1 MKQLFSLRR
10 ITAGIVSAIANYPL
24 VIFFALALGTQS
36 IGLINAE
43 DSDLFDESLPWMLAQ
58 GMGISLFFALHT
70 VSRYRKLSRA
80 VTGGILALGIGVLYL
95 IGYHFDYMMSMAREE
110 TMVLE
115 VIGYAL
121 ASHLLVAFLPFFRK
135 NTLNGF
141 WQYNKSLFLRAFTT
155 ILYTGVLFA
164 GLSGAIAAI
173 QELFDVEFTGKIFA
187 YLWFVMAFP
196 VSALIFC
203 AGVPLADD
211 IDALESSSDL
221 PSGLRLFVQFVL
233 LPLVVVYLCILY
245 AYMGKIILSWTLPQG
260 WVTILIMAFSV
271 IGMLA
276 MLLVHP
282 FQQLTEHAWIK
293 VITKN
298 YYRSLLPLLVLQY
311 VAIFTRISD
320 YGFTSARWAVVAIT
334 AWLTF
339 ITVYKVF
346 FKGKNIILI
355 PSTLFIV
362 AILFLIGPLSHKSI
376 SVWSQTAK
384 INRLVKTLNL
394 IDAKGKL
401 KVYKAN
407 ATTDSLMGEIYSAT
421 RYLNR
426 NHQCTG
432 LEPYINFPTESEI
445 IKEMKSTFVGEVVA
459 AATVEAPAPTKASA
473 QETLEAPAPTTAAEA
488 VAQKQQQDSLV
499 ADTTTFATSPSNG
512 RKFDRYDRRTAIRSL
527 LSAQYESFGIKE
539 FDGNRSTDNNAE
551 IWIKP
556 EQPQVLIPLG
566 GWTKSYPIQ
575 DAYFYNGETITVS
588 EYLNMVKITVD
599 DDNQNIVLMIDGE
612 SFNINLS
619 DLRSRYLKNEGLY
632 VEIPNKE
639 LVIPFG
645 KGKTAGVL
653 VITEMRWDKDIKK
666 AKWDLQNIRGTV
678 YMK

>member
-1 MKQLFSLRR
+1 
-10 ITAGIVSAIANYPL
+10 
-24 VIFFALALGTQS
+24 
-36 IGLINAE
+36 
-43 DSDLFDESLPWMLAQ
+43 
-58 GMGISLFFALHT
+58 
-70 VSRYRKLSRA
+70 
-80 VTGGILALGIGVLYL
+80 
-95 IGYHFDYMMSMAREE
+95 
-110 TMVLE
+110 
-115 VIGYAL
+115 
-121 ASHLLVAFLPFFRK
+121 
-135 NTLNGF
+135 
-141 WQYNKSLFLRAFTT
+141 
-155 ILYTGVLFA
+155 
-164 GLSGAIAAI
+164 
-173 QELFDVEFTGKIFA
+173 
-187 YLWFVMAFP
+187 
-196 VSALIFC
+196 
-203 AGVPLADD
+203 
-211 IDALESSSDL
+211 
-221 PSGLRLFVQFVL
+221 VL

-260 WVTILIMAFSV
+260 WVTILIMVFSV
-271 IGMLA
+271 VGMLA

-355 PSTLFIV
+355 PYTLCAV

-401 KVYKAN
+401 KVYEAN

-445 IKEMKSTFVGEVVA
+445 IKEMKSTFVGETVI
-459 AATVEAPAPTKASA
+459 ATPDETPAPTA
-473 QETLEAPAPTTAAEA
+473 AAEA
-488 VAQKQQQDSLV
+488 VAQKQQKDSLV

-527 LSAQYESFGIKE
+527 LNKQYEAFGINE
-539 FDGNRSTDNNAE
+539 YDGNRRADNNVE

-556 EQPQVLIPLG
+556 EQPHVLIPLG

-575 DAYFYNGETITVS
+575 VAYFYNGETITVS

-639 LVIPFG
+639 LIIPIG

-653 VITEMRWDKDIKK
+653 VISEMRWEKNIKK
-666 AKWDLQNIRGTV
+666 AKWELQDLSGTL
-678 YMK
+678 YLK

>member
-24 VIFFALALGTQS
+24 VIIMAVALGAES
-36 IGLINAE
+36 IWLIHHE
-43 DSDLFDESLPWMLAQ
+43 ETDLFDEALPWMLAQ

-115 VIGYAL
+115 VVGYAL
-121 ASHLLVAFLPFFRK
+121 ASHLLVAFLPFFHK

-260 WVTILIMAFSV
+260 WVTILIMVFSV
-271 IGMLA
+271 VGMLA

-355 PSTLFIV
+355 PYTLCAV
-362 AILFLIGPLSHKSI
+362 AILFLIGPLSHRSI

-445 IKEMKSTFVGEVVA
+445 IKEMKSTFEEFELA
-459 AATVEAPAPTKASA
+459 QTVEAPV
-473 QETLEAPAPTTAAEA
+473 PTTAAQA

-499 ADTTTFATSPSNG
+499 ADTTTFATSPSG
-512 RKFDRYDRRTAIRSL
+512 ERKFDRYDRRTAIRSL
-527 LSAQYESFGIKE
+527 LSEQYESFGIKE
-539 FDGNRSTDNNAE
+539 FNGNRRADNNAE

-575 DAYFYNGETITVS
+575 DAYFYNLETITVS
-588 EYLNMVKITVD
+588 EYLNMVKITLD

-666 AKWDLQNIRGTV
+666 AKWELQNLRGTL

>member
-24 VIFFALALGTQS
+24 VIIMAVALGAES
-36 IGLINAE
+36 IWLIHHE
-43 DSDLFDESLPWMLAQ
+43 ETDLFDEALPWMLAQ

-95 IGYHFDYMMSMAREE
+95 IGYHFDYMMSMVFEE

-115 VIGYAL
+115 VFGYAL

-355 PSTLFIV
+355 PYTLCAV

-445 IKEMKSTFVGEVVA
+445 IKEMKSTFEEFELA
-459 AATVEAPAPTKASA
+459 QTVEAPV
-473 QETLEAPAPTTAAEA
+473 PTTAAEA

-499 ADTTTFATSPSNG
+499 ADTTTFATSPSG
-512 RKFDRYDRRTAIRSL
+512 ERKFDRYDRRTAIRSL
-527 LSAQYESFGIKE
+527 LSEQYESFGIKE
-539 FDGNRSTDNNAE
+539 FDGNRRADNNAE

-588 EYLNMVKITVD
+588 DYLNMVKITLD

-666 AKWDLQNIRGTV
+666 AKWELQNLRGTL

>member
-24 VIFFALALGTQS
+24 VIIMAVALGAES
-36 IGLINAE
+36 IWLIHHE
-43 DSDLFDESLPWMLAQ
+43 ETDLFDEALPWMLAQ

-115 VIGYAL
+115 VVGYAL

-355 PSTLFIV
+355 PYTLCAV

-445 IKEMKSTFVGEVVA
+445 IKEMKSTFVGETVI
-459 AATVEAPAPTKASA
+459 AATVEAPV
-473 QETLEAPAPTTAAEA
+473 PTTAAQA

-499 ADTTTFATSPSNG
+499 ADTTTFATSPSG
-512 RKFDRYDRRTAIRSL
+512 ERKFDRYDRRTAIRSL
-527 LSAQYESFGIKE
+527 LSEQYESFGIKE

-575 DAYFYNGETITVS
+575 DAYFYNLETITVS
-588 EYLNMVKITVD
+588 DYLNMVKITLD

-666 AKWDLQNIRGTV
+666 AKWELQDLSGTL
-678 YMK
+678 YLK

>member
-1 MKQLFSLRR
+1 MKKLFSLRKLTEGL
-10 ITAGIVSAIANYPL
+10 ISAITNYPM
-24 VIFFALALGTQS
+24 VILIATALGLRC
-36 IGLINAE
+36 IGLVHYE
-43 DSDLFDESLPWMLAQ
+43 ETDLFDEALPWMLAQ
-58 GMGISLFFALHT
+58 GLGISLFFALHT
-70 VSRYRKLSRA
+70 VSRYRKLPRPASL
-80 VTGGILALGIGVLYL
+80 GILALGIGVLYL

-121 ASHLLVAFLPFFRK
+121 ACHLLVAFLPFFRK

-155 ILYTGVLFA
+155 ILYTVVLFG

-173 QELFDVEFTGKIFA
+173 QELFNVEFTEKIYA
-187 YLWFVMAFP
+187 YLWFIMAFP

-211 IDALESSSDL
+211 IDALESTSDL

-245 AYMGKIILSWTLPQG
+245 AYMGKIILSWSLPQG

-362 AILFLIGPLSHKSI
+362 AILFLIGPLSHRSI

-401 KVYKAN
+401 KVYEAN
-407 ATTDSLMGEIYSAT
+407 PTTDSLMGEIYSAT

-445 IKEMKSTFVGEVVA
+445 IKEMKEPFVGT
-459 AATVEAPAPTKASA
+459 ATVEAAV
-473 QETLEAPAPTTAAEA
+473 PTTAAEA
-488 VAQKQQQDSLV
+488 VAQKQQKDSLV
-499 ADTTTFATSPSNG
+499 ADTTTFATSPSG
-512 RKFDRYDRRTAIRSL
+512 ERKFDRYDRRQAIRSM
-527 LSAQYESFGIKE
+527 LSKQYEAFGIQE
-539 FDGNRSTDNNAE
+539 YDGNQTTEDNLE
-551 IWIKP
+551 IWIKS

-575 DAYFYNGETITVS
+575 NAYFYNGETNTVS
-588 EYLNMVKITVD
+588 NYLNMVKITVD

-619 DLRSRYLKNEGLY
+619 TLRSRYLKNGGLY

-639 LVIPFG
+639 LVIPIG
-645 KGKTAGVL
+645 KGKTTGVL
-653 VITEMRWDKDIKK
+653 VISEIRWDKDIKK
-666 AKWDLQNIRGTV
+666 AKLELQNLSGTL
-678 YMK
+678 YLK

>member
-24 VIFFALALGTQS
+24 VIIMAVALGAES
-36 IGLINAE
+36 IWLIHHE
-43 DSDLFDESLPWMLAQ
+43 ETDLFDEALPWMLAQ

-95 IGYHFDYMMSMAREE
+95 IGYHFDYMMSMVFEE

-115 VIGYAL
+115 VFGYAL

-355 PSTLFIV
+355 PYTLCAV
-362 AILFLIGPLSHKSI
+362 AILFLIGPLSHRSI

-407 ATTDSLMGEIYSAT
+407 TTTDSLMGEIYSAT

-445 IKEMKSTFVGEVVA
+445 IKEMKSTFEEFELA
-459 AATVEAPAPTKASA
+459 QTVEAPV
-473 QETLEAPAPTTAAEA
+473 PTTAAEA

-499 ADTTTFATSPSNG
+499 ADTTTFATSPSG
-512 RKFDRYDRRTAIRSL
+512 ERKFDRYDRRTAIRSL
-527 LSAQYESFGIKE
+527 LSEQYESFGIKE
-539 FDGNRSTDNNAE
+539 FDGNRRADNNAE

-575 DAYFYNGETITVS
+575 DAYFYNLETITVS
-588 EYLNMVKITVD
+588 DYLNMVKITLD

-666 AKWDLQNIRGTV
+666 AKWELQNLRGTL

>member
-1 MKQLFSLRR
+1 MKKLFSLRKLTEGL
-10 ITAGIVSAIANYPL
+10 ISAITNYPM
-24 VIFFALALGTQS
+24 VILIATALGLRC
-36 IGLINAE
+36 IGLVHYE
-43 DSDLFDESLPWMLAQ
+43 ETDLFDEALPWMLAQ
-58 GMGISLFFALHT
+58 GLGISLFFALHT
-70 VSRYRKLSRA
+70 VSRYRKLPRPASL
-80 VTGGILALGIGVLYL
+80 GILALGIGVLYL

-121 ASHLLVAFLPFFRK
+121 ACHLLVAFLPFFRK
-135 NTLNGF
+135 NNLNGF

-155 ILYTGVLFA
+155 ILYTVVLFG

-173 QELFDVEFTGKIFA
+173 QELFNVEFTEKIYA
-187 YLWFVMAFP
+187 YLWFIMAFP

-211 IDALESSSDL
+211 IDALESTSDL

-245 AYMGKIILSWTLPQG
+245 AYMGKIILSWSLPQG

-362 AILFLIGPLSHKSI
+362 AILFLIGPLSHRSI

-401 KVYKAN
+401 KVYEAN
-407 ATTDSLMGEIYSAT
+407 PTTDSLMGEIYSAT

-445 IKEMKSTFVGEVVA
+445 IKEMKEPFVGT
-459 AATVEAPAPTKASA
+459 ATVEAAV
-473 QETLEAPAPTTAAEA
+473 PTTAAEA
-488 VAQKQQQDSLV
+488 VAQKQQKDSLV
-499 ADTTTFATSPSNG
+499 ADTTTFATSPSG
-512 RKFDRYDRRTAIRSL
+512 EREFDRYDRRQAIRSM
-527 LSAQYESFGIKE
+527 LSKQYEAFGIQE
-539 FDGNRSTDNNAE
+539 YDGNQTTEDNLE
-551 IWIKP
+551 IWIKS

-575 DAYFYNGETITVS
+575 NAYFYNGETNTVS
-588 EYLNMVKITVD
+588 NYLNMVKITVD

-619 DLRSRYLKNEGLY
+619 TLRSRYLKNGGLY

-639 LVIPFG
+639 LVIPIG
-645 KGKTAGVL
+645 KGKTTGVL
-653 VITEMRWDKDIKK
+653 VISEIRWDKDIKK
-666 AKWDLQNIRGTV
+666 AKLELQNLSGTL
-678 YMK
+678 YLK

>member
-10 ITAGIVSAIANYPL
+10 ITAGLVSAVSHYPL
-24 VIFFALALGTQS
+24 VILFALALGMQS
-36 IGLINAE
+36 IGLVHAE
-43 DSDLFDESLPWMLAQ
+43 DSNLFDESLPWMLAQ

-70 VSRYRKLSRA
+70 VCRHRNLSRP
-80 VTGGILALGIGVLYL
+80 VTAGILIGGIGLLYL
-95 IGYHFDYMMSMAREE
+95 VGQHFNHQFNSAHDESIAIE
-110 TMVLE
+110 
-115 VIGYAL
+115 IFAYAL

-135 NTLNGF
+135 TTLNAF

-173 QELFDVEFTGKIFA
+173 QELFDIEFTGKIFA

-203 AGVPLADD
+203 AGVPKAED
-211 IDALESSSDL
+211 IDALEYSDDL

-245 AYMGKIILSWTLPQG
+245 AYMGKIILTWTLPQG
-260 WVTILIMAFSV
+260 WVTLLIMAFSV
-271 IGMLA
+271 VGVLA

-339 ITVYKVF
+339 IAVYKVF

-355 PSTLFIV
+355 PYTLCVV

-394 IDAKGKL
+394 IDTNGKL

-407 ATTDSLMGEIYSAT
+407 ASTDSLMGELYSAS

-426 NHQCTG
+426 NHECTG
-432 LEPYINFPTESEI
+432 LEPYIHFPTEAEI
-445 IKEMKSTFVGEVVA
+445 HKEMKTSFAGTVVA
-459 AATVEAPAPTKASA
+459 AASVEAP
-473 QETLEAPAPTTAAEA
+473 APAPTTAAEA
-488 VAQKQQQDSLV
+488 VAQKQKTDSLV
-499 ADTTTFATSPSNG
+499 ADTTTFATSPSG
-512 RKFDRYDRRTAIRSL
+512 EREFDRYDRRSAIRSL
-527 LSAQYESFGIKE
+527 LSKQYEAYGIQE
-539 FDGNRSTDNNAE
+539 YDRATSE
-551 IWIKP
+551 YQPSQISMES
-556 EQPQVLIPLG
+556 EQPQVHIPAG
-566 GWTKSYPIQ
+566 GWTKAFQVNSDFLPL
-575 DAYFYNGETITVS
+575 NETREVNN
-588 EYLNMVKITVD
+588 YLHIIKLKNNKNQTLSVYVD
-599 DDNQNIVLMIDGE
+599 DQEFI
-612 SFNINLS
+612 INLS
-619 DLRSRYLKNEGLY
+619 NVFSKHSQGGSY
-632 VEIPNKE
+632 VKVPNKD
-639 LVIPFG
+639 LIFSLNNG
-645 KGKTAGVL
+645 STTGVL
-653 VITEMRWDKDIKK
+653 VLSEIYWENPSADTSNGSKLKK
-666 AKWDLQNIRGTV
+666 QDWSVERVKGTL
-678 YMK
+678 YLK

>member
-24 VIFFALALGTQS
+24 VIIMAVALGSQC
-36 IGLINAE
+36 IGLLNYE
-43 DSDLFDESLPWMLAQ
+43 ETDLFDEALPWMLAQ

-80 VTGGILALGIGVLYL
+80 VSGGILALGIGVLYL

-173 QELFDVEFTGKIFA
+173 QELFDVEFTAKIFA

-203 AGVPLADD
+203 AGVPKAED
-211 IDALESSSDL
+211 IDALDSSSDL

-260 WVTILIMAFSV
+260 WVTILIMVFSV
-271 IGMLA
+271 VGMLA

-355 PSTLFIV
+355 PYTLCAV

-401 KVYKAN
+401 KVYEAN

-445 IKEMKSTFVGEVVA
+445 IKEMKSTFVGETVI
-459 AATVEAPAPTKASA
+459 ATPDETPAPTA
-473 QETLEAPAPTTAAEA
+473 AAEA

-527 LSAQYESFGIKE
+527 LSEQYESFGIKE
-539 FDGNRSTDNNAE
+539 FDGNRSTDNNAD

-575 DAYFYNGETITVS
+575 NAYFYNGETITVS
-588 EYLNMVKITVD
+588 EYLNMVKITLD

-653 VITEMRWDKDIKK
+653 VISEMRWEKNIKK
-666 AKWDLQNIRGTV
+666 AKWELQNLSGTL
-678 YMK
+678 YLK

>member
-1 MKQLFSLRR
+1 MKKLFSLRKLTEGL
-10 ITAGIVSAIANYPL
+10 ISAITNYPM
-24 VIFFALALGTQS
+24 VILIATALGLRC
-36 IGLINAE
+36 IGLVHYE
-43 DSDLFDESLPWMLAQ
+43 ESDLFDEALPWMLAQ
-58 GMGISLFFALHT
+58 GLGISLFFALHT
-70 VSRYRKLSRA
+70 VSRYRKLPRPASL
-80 VTGGILALGIGVLYL
+80 GILALGIGVLYL

-121 ASHLLVAFLPFFRK
+121 ACHLLVAFLPFFRK

-155 ILYTGVLFA
+155 ILYTVVLFG

-173 QELFDVEFTGKIFA
+173 QELFNVEFTEKIYA
-187 YLWFVMAFP
+187 YLWFIMAFP
-196 VSALIFC
+196 VSAFIFC

-211 IDALESSSDL
+211 IDALESASDL

-245 AYMGKIILSWTLPQG
+245 AYMGKIILSWSLPQG

-362 AILFLIGPLSHKSI
+362 AILFLIGPLSHRSI

-401 KVYKAN
+401 KVYEAN
-407 ATTDSLMGEIYSAT
+407 STTDSLMGEIYSAT

-445 IKEMKSTFVGEVVA
+445 IKEMKEIFVGT
-459 AATVEAPAPTKASA
+459 ATVEAAV
-473 QETLEAPAPTTAAEA
+473 PTTAAEA
-488 VAQKQQQDSLV
+488 VAQKQQKDSLV
-499 ADTTTFATSPSNG
+499 ADTTTFATSPSG
-512 RKFDRYDRRTAIRSL
+512 EREFDRYDRRQAIRSM
-527 LSAQYESFGIKE
+527 LSKQYEAFGIQE
-539 FDGNRSTDNNAE
+539 YDGNQTTEDNLE
-551 IWIKP
+551 IWIKS

-575 DAYFYNGETITVS
+575 VAYFYNGETITVS
-588 EYLNMVKITVD
+588 EYLNMVKITLD

-653 VITEMRWDKDIKK
+653 VITEMRWEKDIKK

>member
-24 VIFFALALGTQS
+24 VIIMAVALGAES
-36 IGLINAE
+36 IWLIHHE
-43 DSDLFDESLPWMLAQ
+43 ETDLFDEVLPWMLAQ

-115 VIGYAL
+115 VVGYAL

-173 QELFDVEFTGKIFA
+173 QELFDVEFTAKIFA

-355 PSTLFIV
+355 PYTLCAV

-445 IKEMKSTFVGEVVA
+445 IKEMKSTFVGETVI
-459 AATVEAPAPTKASA
+459 AATVEAAV
-473 QETLEAPAPTTAAEA
+473 PTTAAEA

-527 LSAQYESFGIKE
+527 LSKQYEASGINE
-539 FDGNRSTDNNAE
+539 YDGNRRADNNVE

-575 DAYFYNGETITVS
+575 NAYFYNGETNTVS
-588 EYLNMVKITVD
+588 DYLNMVKITLD
-599 DDNQNIVLMIDGE
+599 DDNQNVVLMIDGE

-666 AKWDLQNIRGTV
+666 AKWDLHNIRGTV

>member
-24 VIFFALALGTQS
+24 VIIMAVALGAES
-36 IGLINAE
+36 IWLIHHE
-43 DSDLFDESLPWMLAQ
+43 ETDLFDEVLPWMLAQ

-115 VIGYAL
+115 VMGYAL

-187 YLWFVMAFP
+187 YLWFVMAVP

-211 IDALESSSDL
+211 IDALEYSDDL

-260 WVTILIMAFSV
+260 WVTILIMVFSV
-271 IGMLA
+271 VGMLA

-401 KVYKAN
+401 KVYEAN

-445 IKEMKSTFVGEVVA
+445 IKEMKSTFVGETVI
-459 AATVEAPAPTKASA
+459 ATPDETPAPTA
-473 QETLEAPAPTTAAEA
+473 AAEA

-527 LSAQYESFGIKE
+527 LNKQYEAFGINE
-539 FDGNRSTDNNAE
+539 YDGNRRADNNVE

-575 DAYFYNGETITVS
+575 NAYFYNGETNTVS
-588 EYLNMVKITVD
+588 EYLNMVKITLD
-599 DDNQNIVLMIDGE
+599 DDNQNIILMIDGE

-639 LVIPFG
+639 LIIPIG

-666 AKWDLQNIRGTV
+666 AKWELQNLSGTL
-678 YMK
+678 YLK

>member
-24 VIFFALALGTQS
+24 VIIMAVALGAES
-36 IGLINAE
+36 IWLIHHE
-43 DSDLFDESLPWMLAQ
+43 ETDLFDEVLPWMLAQ

-115 VIGYAL
+115 VVGYAL

-173 QELFDVEFTGKIFA
+173 QELFDVEFTAKIFA

-211 IDALESSSDL
+211 IDALESSDDL

-260 WVTILIMAFSV
+260 WVTILIMVFSV
-271 IGMLA
+271 VGMLA

-355 PSTLFIV
+355 PYTLCAV

-401 KVYKAN
+401 KVYEAN

-445 IKEMKSTFVGEVVA
+445 IKEMKSTFVGETVI
-459 AATVEAPAPTKASA
+459 ATPDETPAPTA
-473 QETLEAPAPTTAAEA
+473 AAEA

-527 LSAQYESFGIKE
+527 LSEQYESFGINE
-539 FDGNRSTDNNAE
+539 YDGNRRADNNVE

-588 EYLNMVKITVD
+588 EYLNMVKITLD

-639 LVIPFG
+639 LIIPIG

-653 VITEMRWDKDIKK
+653 VISEMRWEKNIKK
-666 AKWDLQNIRGTV
+666 AKWELQNLSGTL
-678 YMK
+678 YLK

>member
-24 VIFFALALGTQS
+24 VIIMAVALGAES
-36 IGLINAE
+36 IWLIHHE
-43 DSDLFDESLPWMLAQ
+43 ETDLFDEVLPWMLAQ

-115 VIGYAL
+115 VVGYAL

-173 QELFDVEFTGKIFA
+173 QELFDVEFTAKIFA

-260 WVTILIMAFSV
+260 WVTILIMVFSV
-271 IGMLA
+271 VGMLA

-401 KVYKAN
+401 KVYEAN

-445 IKEMKSTFVGEVVA
+445 IKEMKSTFVGETVI
-459 AATVEAPAPTKASA
+459 ATPDETPAPTA
-473 QETLEAPAPTTAAEA
+473 AAEA
-488 VAQKQQQDSLV
+488 VAQKQQKDSLV

-527 LSAQYESFGIKE
+527 LNKQYEAFGINE
-539 FDGNRSTDNNAE
+539 YDGNRRADNNVE

-556 EQPQVLIPLG
+556 EQPHVLIPLG

-575 DAYFYNGETITVS
+575 VAYFYNGETITVS

-639 LVIPFG
+639 LIIPIG

-653 VITEMRWDKDIKK
+653 VISEMRWEKNIKK
-666 AKWDLQNIRGTV
+666 AKWELQDLSGTL
-678 YMK
+678 YLK

>member
-24 VIFFALALGTQS
+24 VIIMAVALGAES
-36 IGLINAE
+36 IWLIHHE
-43 DSDLFDESLPWMLAQ
+43 ETDLFDEVLPWMLAQ

-115 VIGYAL
+115 VVGYAL

-173 QELFDVEFTGKIFA
+173 QELFDVEFTAKIFA

-211 IDALESSSDL
+211 IDALESSDDL

-245 AYMGKIILSWTLPQG
+245 AYMGKIILTWTLPQG
-260 WVTILIMAFSV
+260 WVTILIMVFSV
-271 IGMLA
+271 VGMLA

-355 PSTLFIV
+355 PYTLCAV

-401 KVYKAN
+401 KVYEAN

-445 IKEMKSTFVGEVVA
+445 IKEMKSTFVGETVI
-459 AATVEAPAPTKASA
+459 AATVEAPV
-473 QETLEAPAPTTAAEA
+473 PTTAAEA

-527 LSAQYESFGIKE
+527 LSEQYESFGIKE
-539 FDGNRSTDNNAE
+539 YDGNRSTDNNAE

-575 DAYFYNGETITVS
+575 NAYFYNGETNTVS
-588 EYLNMVKITVD
+588 EYLNMVKITLD

-639 LVIPFG
+639 LIIPIG

-653 VITEMRWDKDIKK
+653 VISEMRWDKDIKK
-666 AKWDLQNIRGTV
+666 AKWELQNLSGTL
-678 YMK
+678 YLK

>member
-24 VIFFALALGTQS
+24 VIIMAVALGAES
-36 IGLINAE
+36 IWLIHHE
-43 DSDLFDESLPWMLAQ
+43 ETDLFDEALPWMLAQ

-135 NTLNGF
+135 YTLNGF
-141 WQYNKSLFLRAFTT
+141 WHYNKSLFLRAFTT

-401 KVYKAN
+401 KVYEAN

-445 IKEMKSTFVGEVVA
+445 IKEMKSTFEEFELA
-459 AATVEAPAPTKASA
+459 QTVEAPV
-473 QETLEAPAPTTAAEA
+473 PTTAAEA

-527 LSAQYESFGIKE
+527 LSEQYESFGIKE
-539 FDGNRSTDNNAE
+539 FDGNRRADNNAE

-566 GWTKSYPIQ
+566 
-575 DAYFYNGETITVS
+575 
-588 EYLNMVKITVD
+588 
-599 DDNQNIVLMIDGE
+599 
-612 SFNINLS
+612 
-619 DLRSRYLKNEGLY
+619 
-632 VEIPNKE
+632 
-639 LVIPFG
+639 
-645 KGKTAGVL
+645 
-653 VITEMRWDKDIKK
+653 
-666 AKWDLQNIRGTV
+666 
-678 YMK
+678 

>member
-24 VIFFALALGTQS
+24 VIIMAVALGAES
-36 IGLINAE
+36 IWLIHHE
-43 DSDLFDESLPWMLAQ
+43 ETDLFDEALPWMLAQ

-95 IGYHFDYMMSMAREE
+95 IGYHFDYMMSMVFEE

-115 VIGYAL
+115 VFGYAL

-407 ATTDSLMGEIYSAT
+407 TTTDSLMGEIYSAT

-445 IKEMKSTFVGEVVA
+445 IKEMKSTFEEFELA
-459 AATVEAPAPTKASA
+459 QTVEAPV
-473 QETLEAPAPTTAAEA
+473 PTTAAEA

-499 ADTTTFATSPSNG
+499 ADTTTFATSPSG
-512 RKFDRYDRRTAIRSL
+512 ERKFDRYDRRTAIRSL
-527 LSAQYESFGIKE
+527 LSEQYESFGIKE
-539 FDGNRSTDNNAE
+539 FDGNRRADNNAE

-575 DAYFYNGETITVS
+575 DAYFYNLETITVS
-588 EYLNMVKITVD
+588 DYLNMVKITLD

-666 AKWDLQNIRGTV
+666 AKWELQNLRGTL

>member
-24 VIFFALALGTQS
+24 VIIMAVALGAES
-36 IGLINAE
+36 IWLIHHE
-43 DSDLFDESLPWMLAQ
+43 ETDLFDEALPWMLAQ

-355 PSTLFIV
+355 PYTLCAV
-362 AILFLIGPLSHKSI
+362 AILFLIGPLSHRSI

-407 ATTDSLMGEIYSAT
+407 TTTDSLMGEIYSAT

-445 IKEMKSTFVGEVVA
+445 IKEMKSTFEEFELA
-459 AATVEAPAPTKASA
+459 QTVEAPV
-473 QETLEAPAPTTAAEA
+473 PTTAAEA

-499 ADTTTFATSPSNG
+499 ADTTTFATSPSG
-512 RKFDRYDRRTAIRSL
+512 ERKFDRYDRRTAIRSL
-527 LSAQYESFGIKE
+527 LSEQYESFGIKE
-539 FDGNRSTDNNAE
+539 FDGNRRADNNAE

-588 EYLNMVKITVD
+588 EYLNMVKITLD

-666 AKWDLQNIRGTV
+666 AKWELQNLRGTL

>member
-24 VIFFALALGTQS
+24 VIIMAVALGAES
-36 IGLINAE
+36 IWLIHHE
-43 DSDLFDESLPWMLAQ
+43 ETDLFDEALPWMLAQ

-70 VSRYRKLSRA
+70 VSRYRKLSRP
-80 VTGGILALGIGVLYL
+80 VTAGILIAGIGVLYL

-115 VIGYAL
+115 VVGYAL

-173 QELFDVEFTGKIFA
+173 QELFDVEFTAKIFA

-245 AYMGKIILSWTLPQG
+245 AYMGKIILTWTLPQG

-355 PSTLFIV
+355 PYTLCAV

-401 KVYKAN
+401 KVYEAN

-445 IKEMKSTFVGEVVA
+445 IKEMKSTFVGETVI
-459 AATVEAPAPTKASA
+459 AATV
-473 QETLEAPAPTTAAEA
+473 EAPAPTTAAEA

-527 LSAQYESFGIKE
+527 LSEQYESFGINE
-539 FDGNRSTDNNAE
+539 YDGNRRADNNVE

-575 DAYFYNGETITVS
+575 NAYFYNGETNTVS
-588 EYLNMVKITVD
+588 EYLNMVKITLD

-639 LVIPFG
+639 LIIPIG

-653 VITEMRWDKDIKK
+653 VISEMRWEKNIKK
-666 AKWDLQNIRGTV
+666 AKWELQNLSGTL
-678 YMK
+678 YLK

>member
-24 VIFFALALGTQS
+24 VIIMAVALGAES
-36 IGLINAE
+36 IWLIHHE
-43 DSDLFDESLPWMLAQ
+43 ETDLFDEALPWMLAQ

-355 PSTLFIV
+355 PYTLCAV
-362 AILFLIGPLSHKSI
+362 AILFLIGPLSHRSI

-445 IKEMKSTFVGEVVA
+445 IKEMKSTFEEFELA
-459 AATVEAPAPTKASA
+459 QTVEAPV
-473 QETLEAPAPTTAAEA
+473 PTTAAEA

-499 ADTTTFATSPSNG
+499 ADTTTFATSPSG
-512 RKFDRYDRRTAIRSL
+512 ERKFDRYDRRTAIRSL
-527 LSAQYESFGIKE
+527 LSEQYESFGIKE
-539 FDGNRSTDNNAE
+539 FDGNRRADNNAE

-575 DAYFYNGETITVS
+575 DAYFYNLETITVS
-588 EYLNMVKITVD
+588 DYLNMVKITLD

-666 AKWDLQNIRGTV
+666 AKWELQNLRGTL

>member
-24 VIFFALALGTQS
+24 VIIMAVALGAES
-36 IGLINAE
+36 IWLIHHE
-43 DSDLFDESLPWMLAQ
+43 ETDLFDEALPWMLAQ

-355 PSTLFIV
+355 PYTLCAV
-362 AILFLIGPLSHKSI
+362 AILFLIGPLSHRSI

-407 ATTDSLMGEIYSAT
+407 TTTDSLMGEIYSAT

-445 IKEMKSTFVGEVVA
+445 IKEMKSTFEEFELA
-459 AATVEAPAPTKASA
+459 QTVEAPV
-473 QETLEAPAPTTAAEA
+473 PTTAAEA

-499 ADTTTFATSPSNG
+499 ADTTTFATSPSG
-512 RKFDRYDRRTAIRSL
+512 ERKFDRYDRRTAIRSL
-527 LSAQYESFGIKE
+527 LSEQYESFGIKE
-539 FDGNRSTDNNAE
+539 FDGNRRADNNAE

-588 EYLNMVKITVD
+588 DYLNMVKITLD

-666 AKWDLQNIRGTV
+666 AKWELQNLRGTL

>member
-24 VIFFALALGTQS
+24 VIIMAVALGAES
-36 IGLINAE
+36 IWLIHHE
-43 DSDLFDESLPWMLAQ
+43 ETDLFDEALPWMLAQ

-95 IGYHFDYMMSMAREE
+95 IGYHFDYMMSMVFEE

-115 VIGYAL
+115 VFGYAL

-276 MLLVHP
+276 M
-282 FQQLTEHAWIK
+282 
-293 VITKN
+293 
-298 YYRSLLPLLVLQY
+298 
-311 VAIFTRISD
+311 
-320 YGFTSARWAVVAIT
+320 
-334 AWLTF
+334 
-339 ITVYKVF
+339 
-346 FKGKNIILI
+346 
-355 PSTLFIV
+355 
-362 AILFLIGPLSHKSI
+362 
-376 SVWSQTAK
+376 
-384 INRLVKTLNL
+384 
-394 IDAKGKL
+394 
-401 KVYKAN
+401 
-407 ATTDSLMGEIYSAT
+407 
-421 RYLNR
+421 
-426 NHQCTG
+426 
-432 LEPYINFPTESEI
+432 
-445 IKEMKSTFVGEVVA
+445 
-459 AATVEAPAPTKASA
+459 
-473 QETLEAPAPTTAAEA
+473 
-488 VAQKQQQDSLV
+488 
-499 ADTTTFATSPSNG
+499 
-512 RKFDRYDRRTAIRSL
+512 
-527 LSAQYESFGIKE
+527 
-539 FDGNRSTDNNAE
+539 
-551 IWIKP
+551 
-556 EQPQVLIPLG
+556 
-566 GWTKSYPIQ
+566 
-575 DAYFYNGETITVS
+575 
-588 EYLNMVKITVD
+588 
-599 DDNQNIVLMIDGE
+599 
-612 SFNINLS
+612 
-619 DLRSRYLKNEGLY
+619 
-632 VEIPNKE
+632 
-639 LVIPFG
+639 
-645 KGKTAGVL
+645 
-653 VITEMRWDKDIKK
+653 
-666 AKWDLQNIRGTV
+666 
-678 YMK
+678 

>member
-24 VIFFALALGTQS
+24 VIIMAVALGAES
-36 IGLINAE
+36 IWLIHHE
-43 DSDLFDESLPWMLAQ
+43 ETDLFDEALPWMLAQ

-70 VSRYRKLSRA
+70 VSRYRKLSRP
-80 VTGGILALGIGVLYL
+80 VTAGILIAGIGVLYL

-173 QELFDVEFTGKIFA
+173 QELFDVEFTAKIFA

-203 AGVPLADD
+203 AGVPKAED
-211 IDALESSSDL
+211 IDALDSSSDL

-245 AYMGKIILSWTLPQG
+245 AYMGKIILTWTLPQG

-355 PSTLFIV
+355 PYTLCAV

-401 KVYKAN
+401 KVYEAN

-445 IKEMKSTFVGEVVA
+445 IKEMKSTFVGETVI
-459 AATVEAPAPTKASA
+459 ATPDETPAPTA
-473 QETLEAPAPTTAAEA
+473 AAEA

-527 LSAQYESFGIKE
+527 LSEQYESFGINE
-539 FDGNRSTDNNAE
+539 YDGNRRADNNVE

-575 DAYFYNGETITVS
+575 VAYFYNGETITVS
-588 EYLNMVKITVD
+588 EYLNMVKITLD
-599 DDNQNIVLMIDGE
+599 DDNQNIILMIDGE

-639 LVIPFG
+639 LIIPIG

-653 VITEMRWDKDIKK
+653 VISEMRWEKNIKK
-666 AKWDLQNIRGTV
+666 AKWELQNLSGTL
-678 YMK
+678 YLK

>member
-1 MKQLFSLRR
+1 MAKVVFCSMKKLFSLRKLTEGL
-10 ITAGIVSAIANYPL
+10 ISAITNYPM
-24 VIFFALALGTQS
+24 VILIATALGLRC
-36 IGLINAE
+36 IGLVHYE
-43 DSDLFDESLPWMLAQ
+43 ESDLFDEALPWMLAQ
-58 GMGISLFFALHT
+58 GLGISLFFALHT
-70 VSRYRKLSRA
+70 VSRYRKLPRPASL
-80 VTGGILALGIGVLYL
+80 GILALGIGVLYL

-121 ASHLLVAFLPFFRK
+121 ACHLLVAFLPFFRK

-155 ILYTGVLFA
+155 ILYTVVLFG

-173 QELFDVEFTGKIFA
+173 QELFNVEITKKIYA
-187 YLWFVMAFP
+187 YLWFIMAFP
-196 VSALIFC
+196 VSAFIFC

-211 IDALESSSDL
+211 IDALESASDL

-245 AYMGKIILSWTLPQG
+245 AYMGKIILSWSLPQG

-362 AILFLIGPLSHKSI
+362 AILFLIGPLSHRSI

-401 KVYKAN
+401 KVYEAN
-407 ATTDSLMGEIYSAT
+407 STTDSLMGEIYSAT

-426 NHQCTG
+426 NHQFTG

-445 IKEMKSTFVGEVVA
+445 IKEMKEPFVGT
-459 AATVEAPAPTKASA
+459 ATVEAAV
-473 QETLEAPAPTTAAEA
+473 PTTAAEA
-488 VAQKQQQDSLV
+488 VAQKQQKDSLV
-499 ADTTTFATSPSNG
+499 ADTTTFATSPSG
-512 RKFDRYDRRTAIRSL
+512 EREFDRYDRRQAIRSM
-527 LSAQYESFGIKE
+527 LSKQYEAFGIQE
-539 FDGNRSTDNNAE
+539 YDGNQITEDNVE
-551 IWIKP
+551 IWIKS

-575 DAYFYNGETITVS
+575 NAYFYNGETNTVS
-588 EYLNMVKITVD
+588 NYLNMVKITVD

-619 DLRSRYLKNEGLY
+619 TLRSRYLKNGGLY

-639 LVIPFG
+639 LVIPIG
-645 KGKTAGVL
+645 KGKTTGVL
-653 VITEMRWDKDIKK
+653 VISEIRWDKDIKK
-666 AKWDLQNIRGTV
+666 AKLELQNLSGTL
-678 YMK
+678 YLK

>member
-1 MKQLFSLRR
+1 
-10 ITAGIVSAIANYPL
+10 
-24 VIFFALALGTQS
+24 
-36 IGLINAE
+36 
-43 DSDLFDESLPWMLAQ
+43 
-58 GMGISLFFALHT
+58 
-70 VSRYRKLSRA
+70 
-80 VTGGILALGIGVLYL
+80 
-95 IGYHFDYMMSMAREE
+95 
-110 TMVLE
+110 
-115 VIGYAL
+115 
-121 ASHLLVAFLPFFRK
+121 LLVAFLPFFRK

-155 ILYTGVLFA
+155 ILYTVVLFG

-173 QELFDVEFTGKIFA
+173 QELFNVEITKKIYA
-187 YLWFVMAFP
+187 YLWFIMAFP
-196 VSALIFC
+196 VSAFIFC

-211 IDALESSSDL
+211 IDALESANDL

-245 AYMGKIILSWTLPQG
+245 AYMGKIILSWSLPQG

-362 AILFLIGPLSHKSI
+362 AILFLIGPLSHRSI

-401 KVYKAN
+401 KVYEAN
-407 ATTDSLMGEIYSAT
+407 STTDSLMGEIYSAT

-445 IKEMKSTFVGEVVA
+445 IKEMKEIFVGT
-459 AATVEAPAPTKASA
+459 ATVEAAV
-473 QETLEAPAPTTAAEA
+473 PTTAAEA
-488 VAQKQQQDSLV
+488 VAQKQQKDSLV
-499 ADTTTFATSPSNG
+499 ADTTTFATSPSG
-512 RKFDRYDRRTAIRSL
+512 EREFDRYDRRQAIRSI
-527 LSAQYESFGIKE
+527 LSKQYEAFGIQE
-539 FDGNRSTDNNAE
+539 YDGNQITEDNVE
-551 IWIKP
+551 IWIKS

-575 DAYFYNGETITVS
+575 NAYFYNGETNTVS
-588 EYLNMVKITVD
+588 NYLNMVKITVD
-599 DDNQNIVLMIDGE
+599 EDNQNIVLMIDGE

-619 DLRSRYLKNEGLY
+619 TLRSRYLKNGGLY

-639 LVIPFG
+639 LVIPIG
-645 KGKTAGVL
+645 KGKTTGVL
-653 VITEMRWDKDIKK
+653 VISEIRWDKDIKK
-666 AKWDLQNIRGTV
+666 AKLELQNLSGTL
-678 YMK
+678 YLK

>member
-10 ITAGIVSAIANYPL
+10 ITAGIVSAIGNYPL
-24 VIFFALALGTQS
+24 VIIMAVALGSQC
-36 IGLINAE
+36 IGLLNYE
-43 DSDLFDESLPWMLAQ
+43 ETDLFDEALPWMLAQ

-80 VTGGILALGIGVLYL
+80 VSGGILALGIGVLYL

-173 QELFDVEFTGKIFA
+173 QELFDVEFTAKIFA

-245 AYMGKIILSWTLPQG
+245 AYMGKIILTWTLPQG

-407 ATTDSLMGEIYSAT
+407 TTTDSLMGEIYSAT

-445 IKEMKSTFVGEVVA
+445 IKEMKSTFEEFELA
-459 AATVEAPAPTKASA
+459 QTVEAPV
-473 QETLEAPAPTTAAEA
+473 PTTAAEA

-499 ADTTTFATSPSNG
+499 ADTTTFATSPSG
-512 RKFDRYDRRTAIRSL
+512 ERKFDRYDRRTAIRSL
-527 LSAQYESFGIKE
+527 LSEQYESFGIKE
-539 FDGNRSTDNNAE
+539 YDGNRSTDNNVE

-588 EYLNMVKITVD
+588 DYLNMVKITLD

-666 AKWDLQNIRGTV
+666 AKWELQNLRGTL

>member
-10 ITAGIVSAIANYPL
+10 ITAGIVSAITQYPL
-24 VIFFALALGTQS
+24 VIFFALALGTQC
-36 IGLINAE
+36 IGLVHYE
-43 DSDLFDESLPWMLAQ
+43 ESDLFHEAMRWRLAQ

-70 VSRYRKLSRA
+70 VCRYRNLSRPLTA
-80 VTGGILALGIGVLYL
+80 GILLAGIGLLYL
-95 IGYHFDYMMSMAREE
+95 IGQHFNNQFNSAGEE
-110 TMVLE
+110 SIAIE
-115 VIGYAL
+115 IFAYAL

-173 QELFDVEFTGKIFA
+173 QELFDIEFTGKIFA

-203 AGVPLADD
+203 AGVPKAED
-211 IDALESSSDL
+211 IDALESSDDL

-271 IGMLA
+271 VGMLA

-334 AWLTF
+334 VWLTF

-407 ATTDSLMGEIYSAT
+407 ATTDSLMGELYSAS

-426 NHQCTG
+426 NHECTG
-432 LEPYINFPTESEI
+432 LEPYIHFPTEAEI
-445 IKEMKSTFVGEVVA
+445 LKEMKTSFAGTVVA
-459 AATVEAPAPTKASA
+459 AASVEAP
-473 QETLEAPAPTTAAEA
+473 APAPTTAAEA
-488 VAQKQQQDSLV
+488 VAQKQKTDSLV
-499 ADTTTFATSPSNG
+499 ADTTTFATSPIG
-512 RKFDRYDRRTAIRSL
+512 EKKFDRYDRRSAIRSL
-527 LSAQYESFGIKE
+527 LSEQYEAYGIQE
-539 FDGNRSTDNNAE
+539 YDRATSE
-551 IWIKP
+551 YQPSQISIES
-556 EQPQVLIPLG
+556 EQPQVRIPGG
-566 GWTKSYPIQ
+566 GWTKAFQVNSDFLPL
-575 DAYFYNGETITVS
+575 NETREVNN
-588 EYLNMVKITVD
+588 YLHIIKLKRNKNQTLSVYVD
-599 DDNQNIVLMIDGE
+599 DQEFV
-612 SFNINLS
+612 INLS
-619 DLRSRYLKNEGLY
+619 NVFSKHSQGGSY
-632 VEIPNKE
+632 VKVPNKD
-639 LVIPFG
+639 LIFSLNNG
-645 KGKTAGVL
+645 STTGVL
-653 VITEMRWDKDIKK
+653 VLSEIYGGNPSAIVSNWSRLKKEDWFVERIK
-666 AKWDLQNIRGTV
+666 GTL
-678 YMK
+678 YLK

>member
-24 VIFFALALGTQS
+24 VIIMAVALGAES
-36 IGLINAE
+36 IWLIHHE
-43 DSDLFDESLPWMLAQ
+43 ETDLFDEALPWMLAQ

-95 IGYHFDYMMSMAREE
+95 IGYHFDYMMSMVFEE

-115 VIGYAL
+115 VFGYAL

-355 PSTLFIV
+355 PYTLCAV
-362 AILFLIGPLSHKSI
+362 AILFLIGPLSHRSI

-407 ATTDSLMGEIYSAT
+407 TTTDSLMGEIYSAT

-445 IKEMKSTFVGEVVA
+445 IKEMKSTFEEFELA
-459 AATVEAPAPTKASA
+459 QTVEAPV
-473 QETLEAPAPTTAAEA
+473 PTTAAEA

-499 ADTTTFATSPSNG
+499 ADTTTFATSPSG
-512 RKFDRYDRRTAIRSL
+512 ERKFDRYDRRTAIRSL
-527 LSAQYESFGIKE
+527 LSEQYESFGIKE

-575 DAYFYNGETITVS
+575 DAYFYNLETITVS
-588 EYLNMVKITVD
+588 DYLNMVKITLD

-666 AKWDLQNIRGTV
+666 AKWELQNLRGTL

>member
-1 MKQLFSLRR
+1 VKLAKVVFCSMKKLFSLRKLTEGT
-10 ITAGIVSAIANYPL
+10 ISAITNYPL
-24 VIFFALALGTQS
+24 VILIATALGLRC
-36 IGLINAE
+36 IGLVHYE
-43 DSDLFDESLPWMLAQ
+43 ESDLFDEALPWMLAQ
-58 GMGISLFFALHT
+58 GLGISLFFALHT
-70 VSRYRKLSRA
+70 VSRYRKLPRPASL
-80 VTGGILALGIGVLYL
+80 GILALGIGVLYL

-121 ASHLLVAFLPFFRK
+121 ACHLLVAFLPFFRK

-155 ILYTGVLFA
+155 ILYTVVLFG

-173 QELFDVEFTGKIFA
+173 QELFNVEITEKIYA
-187 YLWFVMAFP
+187 YLWFIMAFP

-211 IDALESSSDL
+211 IDALESASDL

-245 AYMGKIILSWTLPQG
+245 AYMGKIILSWSLPQG

-362 AILFLIGPLSHKSI
+362 AILFLIGPLSHRSI

-401 KVYKAN
+401 KVYEAN
-407 ATTDSLMGEIYSAT
+407 STTDSLMGEIYSAT

-445 IKEMKSTFVGEVVA
+445 IKEMKEPFVGT
-459 AATVEAPAPTKASA
+459 ATVEAAV
-473 QETLEAPAPTTAAEA
+473 PTTAAEA
-488 VAQKQQQDSLV
+488 VAQKQQKDSLV
-499 ADTTTFATSPSNG
+499 ADTTTFATSPSG
-512 RKFDRYDRRTAIRSL
+512 ERKFDRYDRRQAIRSI
-527 LSAQYESFGIKE
+527 LSKQYEAFGIQE
-539 FDGNRSTDNNAE
+539 YDGNQITEDNVE
-551 IWIKP
+551 IWIKS

-575 DAYFYNGETITVS
+575 NAYFYNGETNTVS
-588 EYLNMVKITVD
+588 NYLNMVKITVD

-619 DLRSRYLKNEGLY
+619 TLRSRYLKNGGLY

-639 LVIPFG
+639 LVIPIG
-645 KGKTAGVL
+645 KGKTTGVL
-653 VITEMRWDKDIKK
+653 VISEIRWDKDIKK
-666 AKWDLQNIRGTV
+666 AKLELQNLSGTL
-678 YMK
+678 YLK

>member
-24 VIFFALALGTQS
+24 VIIMAVALGAES
-36 IGLINAE
+36 IWLIHHE
-43 DSDLFDESLPWMLAQ
+43 ETDLFDEVLPWMLAQ

-173 QELFDVEFTGKIFA
+173 QELFDVEFTAKIFA

-211 IDALESSSDL
+211 IDALESSDDL

-260 WVTILIMAFSV
+260 WVTILIMVFSV
-271 IGMLA
+271 VGMLA

-355 PSTLFIV
+355 PYTLCAV

-432 LEPYINFPTESEI
+432 LEPFINFPTESEI
-445 IKEMKSTFVGEVVA
+445 IKEMKSTFVGETVI
-459 AATVEAPAPTKASA
+459 ATPD
-473 QETLEAPAPTTAAEA
+473 ETPAPTTAAEA

-527 LSAQYESFGIKE
+527 LSEQYESFGIKE

-588 EYLNMVKITVD
+588 EYLNMVKITLD

-639 LVIPFG
+639 LIIPIG

-653 VITEMRWDKDIKK
+653 VISEMRWDKDIKK
-666 AKWDLQNIRGTV
+666 AKWELQNLSGTL
-678 YMK
+678 YLK

>member
-24 VIFFALALGTQS
+24 VIIMAVALGAES
-36 IGLINAE
+36 IWLIHHE
-43 DSDLFDESLPWMLAQ
+43 ETDLFDEVLPWMLAQ

-95 IGYHFDYMMSMAREE
+95 IGYHFDYMMSMVFEE

-115 VIGYAL
+115 VFGYAL

-187 YLWFVMAFP
+187 YLWLVMAFP

-260 WVTILIMAFSV
+260 WVTILIMVFSV
-271 IGMLA
+271 VGMLA

-355 PSTLFIV
+355 PYTLCAV

-401 KVYKAN
+401 KVYEAN

-445 IKEMKSTFVGEVVA
+445 IKEMKSTFVGETVI
-459 AATVEAPAPTKASA
+459 ATPDETPAPTA
-473 QETLEAPAPTTAAEA
+473 AAEA
-488 VAQKQQQDSLV
+488 VAQKQQKDSLV

-527 LSAQYESFGIKE
+527 LNKQYEAFGINE
-539 FDGNRSTDNNAE
+539 YDGNRRADNNVE

-556 EQPQVLIPLG
+556 EQPHVLIPLG

-575 DAYFYNGETITVS
+575 VAYFYNGETITVS

-639 LVIPFG
+639 LIIPIG

-653 VITEMRWDKDIKK
+653 VISEMRWEKNIKK
-666 AKWDLQNIRGTV
+666 AKWELQDLSGTL
-678 YMK
+678 YLK

>member
-24 VIFFALALGTQS
+24 VIIMAVALGAES
-36 IGLINAE
+36 IWLIHHE
-43 DSDLFDESLPWMLAQ
+43 ETDLFDEALPWMLAQ

-121 ASHLLVAFLPFFRK
+121 ASHLLVAFLAFFRK

-407 ATTDSLMGEIYSAT
+407 TTTDSLMGEIYSAT

-445 IKEMKSTFVGEVVA
+445 IKEMKSTFEEFELA
-459 AATVEAPAPTKASA
+459 QTVEAPV
-473 QETLEAPAPTTAAEA
+473 PTTAAEA

-499 ADTTTFATSPSNG
+499 ADTTTFATSPSG
-512 RKFDRYDRRTAIRSL
+512 ERKFDRYDRRTAIRSL
-527 LSAQYESFGIKE
+527 LSEQYESFGIKE
-539 FDGNRSTDNNAE
+539 FDGNRRADNNAE

-588 EYLNMVKITVD
+588 DYLNMVKITLD

-666 AKWDLQNIRGTV
+666 AKWELQNLRGTL

>member
-10 ITAGIVSAIANYPL
+10 ITAGIVSAIGNYPL
-24 VIFFALALGTQS
+24 VIIMAVALGAES
-36 IGLINAE
+36 IWLIHHE
-43 DSDLFDESLPWMLAQ
+43 ETDLFDEVLPWMLAQ

-115 VIGYAL
+115 VVGYAL

-173 QELFDVEFTGKIFA
+173 QELFDVEFTAKIFA

-211 IDALESSSDL
+211 IDALESSNDL

-260 WVTILIMAFSV
+260 WVTILIMVFSV
-271 IGMLA
+271 VGMLA

-355 PSTLFIV
+355 PYTLCAV

-401 KVYKAN
+401 KVYEAN

-445 IKEMKSTFVGEVVA
+445 IKEMKSTFVGETVI
-459 AATVEAPAPTKASA
+459 AATV
-473 QETLEAPAPTTAAEA
+473 EAPAPTTAAEA

-527 LSAQYESFGIKE
+527 LSEQYESFGIKE
-539 FDGNRSTDNNAE
+539 YDGNRSTDNNAE

-588 EYLNMVKITVD
+588 EYLNMVKITLD

-639 LVIPFG
+639 LIIPIG

-653 VITEMRWDKDIKK
+653 VISEMRWDKDIKK
-666 AKWDLQNIRGTV
+666 AKWELQNLSGTL
-678 YMK
+678 YLK

>member
-1 MKQLFSLRR
+1 
-10 ITAGIVSAIANYPL
+10 
-24 VIFFALALGTQS
+24 
-36 IGLINAE
+36 
-43 DSDLFDESLPWMLAQ
+43 
-58 GMGISLFFALHT
+58 
-70 VSRYRKLSRA
+70 
-80 VTGGILALGIGVLYL
+80 
-95 IGYHFDYMMSMAREE
+95 MMSMAREE
-110 TMVLE
+110 TMALE
-115 VIGYAL
+115 VVGYAL

-173 QELFDVEFTGKIFA
+173 QELFDVEFTAKIFA

-260 WVTILIMAFSV
+260 WVTILIMVFSV
-271 IGMLA
+271 VGMLA

-355 PSTLFIV
+355 PYTLCAV

-401 KVYKAN
+401 KVYEAN

-445 IKEMKSTFVGEVVA
+445 IKEMKSTFVGETVI
-459 AATVEAPAPTKASA
+459 ATPDETPAPTA
-473 QETLEAPAPTTAAEA
+473 AAEA
-488 VAQKQQQDSLV
+488 VAQKQQKDSLV

-527 LSAQYESFGIKE
+527 LNKQYEAFGINE
-539 FDGNRSTDNNAE
+539 YDGNRRADNNVE

-556 EQPQVLIPLG
+556 EQPHVLIPLG

-575 DAYFYNGETITVS
+575 VAYFYNGETITVS

-639 LVIPFG
+639 LIIPIG

-653 VITEMRWDKDIKK
+653 VISEMRWEKNIKK
-666 AKWDLQNIRGTV
+666 AKWELQDLSGTL
-678 YMK
+678 YLK

>member
-24 VIFFALALGTQS
+24 VIIMAVALGAES
-36 IGLINAE
+36 IWLIHHE
-43 DSDLFDESLPWMLAQ
+43 ETDLFDEALPWMLAQ

-355 PSTLFIV
+355 PYTLCAV
-362 AILFLIGPLSHKSI
+362 AILFLIGPLSHRSI

-445 IKEMKSTFVGEVVA
+445 IKEMKSTFEEFELA
-459 AATVEAPAPTKASA
+459 QTVEAPV
-473 QETLEAPAPTTAAEA
+473 PTTAAEA

-499 ADTTTFATSPSNG
+499 ADTTTFATSPSG
-512 RKFDRYDRRTAIRSL
+512 ERKFDRYDRRTAIRSL
-527 LSAQYESFGIKE
+527 LSEQYESFGIKE
-539 FDGNRSTDNNAE
+539 FDGNRRADNNAE

-588 EYLNMVKITVD
+588 DYLNMVKITLD

-666 AKWDLQNIRGTV
+666 AKWELQNLRGTL

>member
-24 VIFFALALGTQS
+24 VIIMAVALGAES
-36 IGLINAE
+36 IWLIHHE
-43 DSDLFDESLPWMLAQ
+43 ETDLFDEVLPWMLAQ

-70 VSRYRKLSRA
+70 VSRYRKLSRP
-80 VTGGILALGIGVLYL
+80 VTAGILIAGIGVLYL

-173 QELFDVEFTGKIFA
+173 QELFDVEFTAKIFA

-401 KVYKAN
+401 KVYEAN

-432 LEPYINFPTESEI
+432 LEPYINFPNESEI
-445 IKEMKSTFVGEVVA
+445 IKEMKSTFVGETVI
-459 AATVEAPAPTKASA
+459 ATPDETPAPTA
-473 QETLEAPAPTTAAEA
+473 AAEA
-488 VAQKQQQDSLV
+488 VAQKQQKDSLV

-539 FDGNRSTDNNAE
+539 YDGNRSTDNNAE

-575 DAYFYNGETITVS
+575 VAYFYNGETITVS

-639 LVIPFG
+639 LIIPIG

-653 VITEMRWDKDIKK
+653 VISEMRWDKDIKK
-666 AKWDLQNIRGTV
+666 AKWELQNLSGTL
-678 YMK
+678 YLK

>member
-24 VIFFALALGTQS
+24 VIIMAVALGAES
-36 IGLINAE
+36 IWLIHHE
-43 DSDLFDESLPWMLAQ
+43 ETDLFDEVLPWMLAQ
-58 GMGISLFFALHT
+58 GMGISLFFALHN
-70 VSRYRKLSRA
+70 VSRYRKLSRP
-80 VTGGILALGIGVLYL
+80 VTAGILIAGIGVLYL

-115 VIGYAL
+115 VVGYAL

-173 QELFDVEFTGKIFA
+173 QELFDVEFTAKIFA

-211 IDALESSSDL
+211 IDALESSDDL

-245 AYMGKIILSWTLPQG
+245 AYMGKIILTWTLPQG

-355 PSTLFIV
+355 PYTLCAV

-401 KVYKAN
+401 KVYEAN

-432 LEPYINFPTESEI
+432 LEPYINFPNESEI
-445 IKEMKSTFVGEVVA
+445 IKEMKSTFVGETVI
-459 AATVEAPAPTKASA
+459 ATPDETPAPTA
-473 QETLEAPAPTTAAEA
+473 AAEA

-527 LSAQYESFGIKE
+527 LSEQYESFGIKE
-539 FDGNRSTDNNAE
+539 YDSNRSTDNNVE

-575 DAYFYNGETITVS
+575 NAYFYNGETNTVS
-588 EYLNMVKITVD
+588 EYLNMVKITLD

-639 LVIPFG
+639 LIIPIG

-653 VITEMRWDKDIKK
+653 VISEMRWEKNIKK
-666 AKWDLQNIRGTV
+666 AKWELQDLSGTL
-678 YMK
+678 YLK

>member
-24 VIFFALALGTQS
+24 VIIMAVALGAES
-36 IGLINAE
+36 IWLIHHE
-43 DSDLFDESLPWMLAQ
+43 ETDLFDEALPWMLAQ

-70 VSRYRKLSRA
+70 VSRYRKLSRP
-80 VTGGILALGIGVLYL
+80 VTAGILIAGIGVLYL

-115 VIGYAL
+115 VVGYAL

-173 QELFDVEFTGKIFA
+173 QELFDVEFTAKIFA

-260 WVTILIMAFSV
+260 WVTILIMVFSV
-271 IGMLA
+271 VGMLA

-355 PSTLFIV
+355 PYTLCAV

-401 KVYKAN
+401 KVYEAN

-445 IKEMKSTFVGEVVA
+445 IKEMKSTFVGETVI
-459 AATVEAPAPTKASA
+459 ATPDETPAPTA
-473 QETLEAPAPTTAAEA
+473 AAEA

-527 LSAQYESFGIKE
+527 LNEQYESFGIKE
-539 FDGNRSTDNNAE
+539 YDGNRRADNNVE

-575 DAYFYNGETITVS
+575 NAYFYNGETNTVS
-588 EYLNMVKITVD
+588 DYLNMVKITLD

-639 LVIPFG
+639 LIIPIG

-653 VITEMRWDKDIKK
+653 VISEMRWEKNIKK
-666 AKWDLQNIRGTV
+666 AKWELQDLSGTL
-678 YMK
+678 YLK